1 MFGKGTFKSSGN
13 FRPTV
18 SAVAER
24 KILNEKLTS
33 FNDAE
38 NAEKCNDVVKA
49 VQLYNKFLNETDN
62 TDEGSTYFF

>member
-13 FRPTV
+13 SRLNA

-24 KILNEKLTS
+24 KSLDEKIKS
-33 FNDAE
+33 FYDAE

-62 TDEGSTYFF
+62 TDEGNN